1 MLFSVNIRNTP
12 GNLIYRYR
20 YSSSR
25 SKCTATFFSL
35 NSLVTG

>member
-12 GNLIYRYR
+12 GNLIYRY
-20 YSSSR
+20 SS

>member
-12 GNLIYRYR
+12 GNLIYR